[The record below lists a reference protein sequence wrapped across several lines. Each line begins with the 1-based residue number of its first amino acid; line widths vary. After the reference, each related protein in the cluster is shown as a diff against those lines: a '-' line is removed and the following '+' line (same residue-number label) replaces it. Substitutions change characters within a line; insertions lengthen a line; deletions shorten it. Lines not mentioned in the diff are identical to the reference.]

1 MSVFVFTIRVQTTT
15 GQALVSTRNL
25 ALRDRS
31 REHARWR
38 WQQRLLWHKDSP
50 WTSRTL
56 LRHKNSPRAL
66 LAHWTATP
74 CAPCRTA
81 TSIAS
86 DRTAT
91 ACTQHRRTAT
101 AIASDR
107 TAAARTQ
114 HRRTAT
120 AIASDGTAAAR
131 TQHRRTATSIASDR
145 TAPARRQSLTS
156 WTLTSAWRS
165 ISTAGRIRPHWRHTK
180 IAIGLLSA
188 SSCGTSRS
196 LFISLSSTSRS
207 LLATLSGIS
216 CSLLASTSR
225 RTGTRANRTL
235 ALSSE

>member
-1 MSVFVFTIRVQTTT
+1 MFVLTIRVQTTT
-15 GQALVSTRNL
+15 GQAFVPTRNL

-91 ACTQHRRTAT
+91 ACTQHWRTATAIASDRTAAACAQHRRTAT

-114 HRRTAT
+114 QRA
-120 AIASDGTAAAR
+120 
-131 TQHRRTATSIASDR
+131 ATSIASDR
-145 TAPARRQSLTS
+145 TAAARRQSLTS
-156 WTLTSAWRS
+156 WTPTSAWRS
-165 ISTAGRIRPHWRHTK
+165 ISTADRIRPHWRHTK

-196 LFISLSSTSRS
+196 LFVSLSSTSRS

-216 CSLLASTSR
+216 CSFLASTSR